1 MKLSQYIPLLDWG
14 RHYNGHQLSNDAMA
28 AVIVTI
34 MLIPQSLAYALLAGL
49 PPHIGLYASI
59 LPLVGYMVFGTSRAL
74 AVGPVAV
81 VSLMTAA
88 AVGQIAATGTAD
100 YLAAAIM
107 LAFLSGAILLLM
119 GFLRLGFLADFLSH
133 PVISAFITASG
144 IIIAVSQVKHI
155 LGVSASGHSLL
166 EIVQSLYEQLGQ
178 INQMAVYFGI
188 PAILFL
194 YWSRS
199 HLEPSLGKIGVP
211 SSVARTLAKAG
222 PLVAIFTAIGAVHY
236 FGLQTALPIV
246 GDIPNS
252 LPKLAVPQF
261 DKALINAL
269 IFPAFMI
276 SIIGF
281 VESVSVAR
289 TLAARKN
296 QSIDPNQELLGLG
309 SGNLLSSLSGGYPVT
324 GGFAR
329 SVVNFDAG
337 AATPAA
343 GGMTAIGIA
352 LATVYFTPVLYFL
365 PKAILAATI
374 IVAVLA
380 LIDFATLRHS
390 WVYSKSDFS
399 AAVLTIAVTL
409 SAGVELGVATGALAS
424 IVLYLLKASQP
435 HIAEIGQVPQTQHF
449 RNVLRHKVVTSP
461 RLLSL
466 RVDENLFFANAVHL
480 QRFIEE
486 RVAER
491 ASVEH
496 VVLNCVS
503 VSQIDGSALEV
514 LQALNDK
521 LSNADISLHLSELKG
536 PVEDRL
542 GRNDFLAQLSGRVFL
557 HHYEAVS
564 ALDDAVY
571 PPLQLTRATVEE
583 VDAGSHI

>member
-1 MKLSQYIPLLDWG
+1 MKASNFLPILDWG
-14 RHYNGHQLSNDAMA
+14 RHYDRTNFSNDAVA

-59 LPLVGYMVFGTSRAL
+59 LPLIGYMAFGTSRAL

-88 AVGQIAATGTAD
+88 AVGQVAATGTAG
-100 YLAAAIM
+100 YLAAAII
-107 LAFLSGAILLLM
+107 LALLSGLILFLM
-119 GFLRLGFLADFLSH
+119 GLLRLGFLADFLSH
-133 PVISAFITASG
+133 PVVSGFITASG
-144 IIIAVSQVKHI
+144 ILIAISQLKHI

-166 EIVQSLYEQLGQ
+166 DIVQSLYGQ
-178 INQMAVYFGI
+178 AANINQTALAFGM
-188 PAILFL
+188 PALVFLF
-194 YWSRS
+194 WSRS
-199 HLEPSLGKIGVP
+199 RLKPSLEGLGL
-211 SSVARTLAKAG
+211 SSTAAANLAKAG
-222 PLVAIFTAIGAVHY
+222 PLLAIFAAIGAVHC
-236 FGLQTALPIV
+236 FELQDAVPIV
-246 GDIPNS
+246 GAIPNS
-252 LPKLAVPQF
+252 LPALAVPQM
-261 DKALINAL
+261 DMGLIKALFVPAL
-269 IFPAFMI
+269 MI

-296 QSIDPNQELLGLG
+296 QNIDPNQELLGLG
-309 SGNLLSSLSGGYPVT
+309 SSNVLSALSGGYPVT

-343 GGMTAIGIA
+343 GGLTAIGIA
-352 LATVYFTPVLYFL
+352 LATVYFTPFLYLL

-380 LIDFATLRHS
+380 LVDFTTLKHS
-390 WVYSKSDFS
+390 WVYSKSDF
-399 AAVLTIAVTL
+399 AAAALTIAVTL
-409 SAGVELGVATGALAS
+409 SAGVEVGVATGALAS
-424 IVLYLLKASQP
+424 AMLYLLKSSQP
-435 HIAEIGQVPQTQHF
+435 HIAEIGQVPHTQHF
-449 RNVLRHKVVTSP
+449 RNVLRHKVITSS
-461 RLLSL
+461 RILSL

-486 RVAER
+486 RMNERVALK
-491 ASVEH
+491 H

-503 VSQIDGSALEV
+503 VSQIDGSALDV
-514 LQALNDK
+514 LQTLNAT
-521 LSNADISLHLSELKG
+521 LSKASIALHLSEVKG

-542 GRNDFLAQLSGRVFL
+542 ERNDFLAQLSGRVFF

-564 ALDDAVY
+564 ALDEEVY
-571 PPLQLTRATVEE
+571 PPLELTRKTIEE

>member
-133 PVISAFITASG
+133 PVISGFITASG

-166 EIVQSLYEQLGQ
+166 EIVQSLYGQLGQ

-194 YWSRS
+194 FWSRS

-261 DKALINAL
+261 DTALINAL

-352 LATVYFTPVLYFL
+352 LATVYFTPFLYFL

-521 LSNADISLHLSELKG
+521 LSNADISLHLSEF
-536 PVEDRL
+536 E
-542 GRNDFLAQLSGRVFL
+542 
-557 HHYEAVS
+557 
-564 ALDDAVY
+564 
-571 PPLQLTRATVEE
+571 RA
-583 VDAGSHI
+583 G

>member
-1 MKLSQYIPLLDWG
+1 MKLGRYIPLLDWG
-14 RHYNGHQLSNDAMA
+14 RHYDRKDLSDDSLA

-59 LPLVGYMVFGTSRAL
+59 LPLIGYMIFGTSRAL

-88 AVGQIAATGTAD
+88 AVGQIAATGTVD

-133 PVISAFITASG
+133 PVVSGFITASG
-144 IIIAVSQVKHI
+144 IIIALSQLKHI
-155 LGVSASGHSLL
+155 LGVDASGHSLL
-166 EIVQSLYEQLGQ
+166 EIGQSLYGQLGQ
-178 INQMAVYFGI
+178 MNRTAVYFGV

-194 YWSRS
+194 FWSRR
-199 HLEPSLGKIGVP
+199 HLEPALRKTGLP
-211 SSVARTLAKAG
+211 SGLARTLAKAG
-222 PLVAIFTAIGAVHY
+222 PLAAIFTAIAAVQY

-252 LPKLAVPQF
+252 LPKLAIPQF
-261 DKALINAL
+261 DMALINAL
-269 IFPAFMI
+269 ILPAFLI

-296 QSIDPNQELLGLG
+296 QNIDPNQELLGLG
-309 SGNLLSSLSGGYPVT
+309 SGNILSSLSGGYPVT

-343 GGMTAIGIA
+343 GGLTAIGIA
-352 LATVYFTPVLYFL
+352 LATVYFTPFLYFL

-380 LIDFATLRHS
+380 LVDFATLKHS
-390 WVYSKSDFS
+390 WAYSKSDFS
-399 AAVLTIAVTL
+399 AAALTIAVTL
-409 SAGVELGVATGALAS
+409 SAGVEVGVATGALAS
-424 IVLYLLKASQP
+424 VMLYFLLSSQP

-461 RLLSL
+461 QLLSL

-486 RVAER
+486 RVSAR
-491 ASVEH
+491 AALKH

-503 VSQIDGSALEV
+503 VSQIDESALDV
-514 LQALNDK
+514 LQALNNK
-521 LSNADISLHLSELKG
+521 LSQVGIALHLSEVKG

-542 GRNDFLAQLSGRVFL
+542 ERNYFPAQLSGRVFL

-564 ALDDAVY
+564 ALDENVY
-571 PPLQLTRATVEE
+571 PPLQLTRTSIEE